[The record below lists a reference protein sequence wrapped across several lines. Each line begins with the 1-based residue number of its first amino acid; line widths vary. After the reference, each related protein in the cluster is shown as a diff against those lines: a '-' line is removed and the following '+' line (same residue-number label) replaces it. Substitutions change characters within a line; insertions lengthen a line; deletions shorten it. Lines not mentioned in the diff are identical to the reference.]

1 MGDSRRT
8 WVSALLAVLLT
19 GSAVA
24 HAAEPQVGVRSLAM
38 GDSLRAM
45 ATQSEGM
52 LLNPSGLA
60 LTKQFQATG
69 FYSLRLPSFGP

>member
-1 MGDSRRT
+1 MGGLRRT
-8 WVSALLAVLLT
+8 WVSASLAVLLT

-24 HAAEPQVGVRSLAM
+24 QAAEPQVGVRSLAM

-69 FYSLRLPSFGP
+69 FYSLRLPS